1 MPKTPNYVTK
11 SDLIEAISGLERRLN
26 KYLDK
31 KLDIKL
37 DSTFRKYRDDVLTKM
52 DGVMKELETKRDESS
67 LGTYQTR
74 ELRERVDNHEKRIKK
89 LETS

>member
-1 MPKTPNYVTK
+1 MPKAPIYVTK
-11 SDLIEAISGLERRLN
+11 SDLEHALSGLEERLG
-26 KYLDK
+26 KIFDK
-31 KLDIKL
+31 KLDE
-37 DSTFRKYRDDVLTKM
+37 TFRQYRDDVLTKM
-52 DGVMKELETKRDESS
+52 DGVMKELDTKREESS